1 MLFFFIGS
9 SYDSS
14 RKQWDGNTEKDFE
27 IENTLSNLVVT
38 GTIVSL
44 QGQLPVKGNTIE
56 DNNTK
61 PFHLSGMSLT
71 NNIRS
76 KTQIRMT

>member
-1 MLFFFIGS
+1 VLFFFVGY

-27 IENTLSNLVVT
+27 IENKLSNLVVT